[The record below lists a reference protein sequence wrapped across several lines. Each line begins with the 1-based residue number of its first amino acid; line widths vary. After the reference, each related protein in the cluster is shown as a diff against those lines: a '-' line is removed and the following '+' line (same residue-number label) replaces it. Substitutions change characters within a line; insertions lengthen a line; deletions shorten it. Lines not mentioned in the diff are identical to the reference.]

1 MIGYGI
7 RYVWIPIFPKK
18 MEEVTYYL
26 IKPQYCYKQASISF
40 FVNHDLQML
49 ATLISIVIV
58 ESLGHAWDLRELK
71 ITILA
76 FSVGTD

>member
-1 MIGYGI
+1 
-7 RYVWIPIFPKK
+7 

-26 IKPQYCYKQASISF
+26 IKPQYGYKQASISF

-58 ESLGHAWDLRELK
+58 ESLGHAWDLRESK
-71 ITILA
+71 TTILA
-76 FSVGTD
+76 FSVGPD